1 MRKKV
6 TAATEMASSRR
17 KVFDLFEKARPSP
30 IFDEEDFYVSRITV
44 DYTSAIASCIV
55 LGYNSPYTNNT

>member
-6 TAATEMASSRR
+6 TDTEMASSHR
-17 KVFDLFEKARPSP
+17 KVFDLFEKARPPP

-44 DYTSAIASCIV
+44 DYTSAVASCIV
-55 LGYNSPYTNNT
+55 LGYNSPNTNNT